1 MANLSFGGD
10 LGYFLSRKILSR
22 TCLDTLY
29 LLICLSIVAYS
40 LHLQLNNAI
49 HQKRERQKKMTTDIL
64 SSCLLLLILNKGFFE
79 GLATEAKSAEALR
92 ICSKTQRYE
101 VMRSMVHCAPRDTVV
116 PVFTPPN
123 LSSIQPRHMIV
134 KKCQGSC
141 WALPHSCISTQTRNL
156 SLSITGQFKC

>member
-1 MANLSFGGD
+1 MLGHPVSAYLFIYCGLFTSF
-10 LGYFLSRKILSR
+10 
-22 TCLDTLY
+22 
-29 LLICLSIVAYS
+29 
-40 LHLQLNNAI
+40 AI
-49 HQKRERQKKMTTDIL
+49 EQCHSSKERQKKMTTVIL

-79 GLATEAKSAEALR
+79 GLAEAAKSAEAKALR
-92 ICSKTQRYE
+92 ICSKNQRYE

-123 LSSIQPRHMIV
+123 LSSIQPRHTIV